1 MKKLLF
7 FILTLFVVTNV
18 KIMADCS
25 LVSKI
30 NEDILGG
37 SVLSAVNSI
46 NLKGDI
52 YCDKEGYHM
61 VYYLQNNNYLQ
72 VGLEYKV
79 NSLESSVPIGSFISD
94 ADKIY
99 GKIKEDLKGRDII
112 FRMYLRTNKNIY
124 QHGSIS
130 INKKGKETHYSNVN
144 NKGTSATGAPF
155 GARRIKYSFA
165 APNWD
170 YTDDIIY

>member
-52 YCDKEGYHM
+52 YCDKEGYYM
-61 VYYLQNNNYLQ
+61 VYYLQNNNYL
-72 VGLEYKV
+72 
-79 NSLESSVPIGSFISD
+79 
-94 ADKIY
+94 
-99 GKIKEDLKGRDII
+99 
-112 FRMYLRTNKNIY
+112 
-124 QHGSIS
+124 
-130 INKKGKETHYSNVN
+130 
-144 NKGTSATGAPF
+144 
-155 GARRIKYSFA
+155 
-165 APNWD
+165 
-170 YTDDIIY
+170 